1 LIAREARTSQS
12 ARVQAEW
19 QFRNLLNAIDLA
31 HLTVV
36 PVVPLAKLLVG
47 AGLLAPSIESQL
59 APLAS
64 ALQITLAL
72 RGLQYISLYRSLGPL
87 LVTVVSM
94 LSDILSFVGVYVFV
108 LLGFANA
115 FLLLS
120 AGDMSYADI
129 IETQLLWL
137 LGSIDFQFFDQFS
150 TTSLLRSVALT
161 LFWTYTSLSVFIML
175 NLLIAIFNSTY
186 ERVDVDREAEWLW
199 LRLEAMLDF
208 EADTTVPGLD
218 EYYTQLVELNNKRSV
233 NRVQALTDL

>member
-1 LIAREARTSQS
+1 MYMHVNACTFRRCVRPFRDKEQRCFARA
-12 ARVQAEW
+12 
-19 QFRNLLNAIDLA
+19 
-31 HLTVV
+31 
-36 PVVPLAKLLVG
+36 
-47 AGLLAPSIESQL
+47 
-59 APLAS
+59 
-64 ALQITLAL
+64 
-72 RGLQYISLYRSLGPL
+72 
-87 LVTVVSM
+87 
-94 LSDILSFVGVYVFV
+94 SFVGVYVFV